1 MPLKYRGRYEKILL
15 LGCQAFGRCWRNEIE
30 VLRQFFVG
38 TLDRSFPFRDI
49 FESFLDEYSRRA
61 TYWYVPKARV
71 LNDENVEV
79 MAAILKV
86 IFEEFLGSVWNVE
99 TQDRILKVLVQKG
112 ILSPYKPEGEK
123 ANRAA
128 LVRIMKKLLETLGLL
143 WVRADTEI
151 VITDAGLDLL
161 SGQAE
166 ERRTVIERQIIKY
179 QYPNPSLS
187 GAYTE
192 GFIGL
197 LPQIFLLQV
206 LMKCDHRITFRE
218 YELFVNLAK
227 SQEDIERISRC
238 IHSWRDINE
247 EEKRLIIDKAGKMM
261 MTEEAVGG
269 EMDADMEPEGEGTR
283 FNRIHRNASYQR
295 SFFAFPSYVGVDE
308 GDIVCRAPDRVR
320 QLLDEVL
327 PSLKITKFRSIE
339 DWLAYFGDPKRE
351 PSWATYLISLFED
364 AVTIK
369 DVERAQSEV
378 EEHKGLLA
386 PAEVESVERAQIEK
400 DIETFYC
407 AHLDMLEEGLV
418 LTEKGRQF
426 PTPIG
431 RIDLL
436 CMSKEGEHVVVEV
449 KAQEARDSVFGQ
461 ILRYMG
467 WVHRNVEGAGDR
479 VRGIILASKFPE
491 TARYSRIGLLKP
503 DYQNF
508 LQFKEYKL

>member
-1 MPLKYRGRYEKILL
+1 LKYRGRYEKMLVL
-15 LGCQAFGRCWRNEIE
+15 RYQAFRRCWRNEIE

-49 FESFLDEYSRRA
+49 FESFLDEYSRAA

-71 LNDENVEV
+71 LNDEGVAV
-79 MAAILKV
+79 ITAILKV
-86 IFEEFLGSVWNVE
+86 IFDEFLGNVWNVE
-99 TQDRILKVLVQKG
+99 TQSRVLDELVRRE
-112 ILSPYKPEGEK
+112 IVSPYKPDGT
-123 ANRAA
+123 RADRSA
-128 LVRIMKKLLETLGLL
+128 LIRIWKKLLETLGFL
-143 WVRADTEI
+143 WVQEDKEI
-151 VITDAGLDLL
+151 IITDAGLDLL
-161 SGQAE
+161 GGQAA
-166 ERRTVIERQIIKY
+166 ERRSVVERQVIKY

-187 GAYTE
+187 GGYAE
-192 GFIGL
+192 GFVGL
-197 LPQIFLLQV
+197 LPHVFLLEV
-206 LMKCDHRITFRE
+206 LMKCDHRITFTE
-218 YELFVNLAK
+218 YELFVNLGT
-227 SQEDIERISRC
+227 SQEDVGRISRY
-238 IHSWRDINE
+238 IQSWRDIND
-247 EEKRLIIDKAGKMM
+247 EEKQLIMDKVIKVLMA
-261 MTEEAVGG
+261 EEAVDAETDAEMESDGG
-269 EMDADMEPEGEGTR
+269 NTR
-283 FNRIHRNASYQR
+283 YNRIHLDASYQR

-308 GDIVCRAPDRVR
+308 GDIICRTPDRVE
-320 QLLDEVL
+320 QLLEQVL

-369 DVERAQSEV
+369 DVERAQSEA

-407 AHLDMLEEGLV
+407 AHLDKLEEGLV
-418 LTEKGRQF
+418 LTENGRQF

-461 ILRYMG
+461 ILRYIG
-467 WVHRNVEGAGDR
+467 WVHRNVEGAGDK

-508 LQFKEYKL
+508 IKFKEYKL